1 MWDHNSSHPLLY
13 LDLGNSVGD
22 VSWSPYSST
31 VFSAVTSDGKIHLY
45 DLFENKH
52 DPLCVQKVV
61 KRARLSKV
69 LFNSREFI
77 LIVGDDRG
85 GVNSLK
91 LSPNL
96 RNLHEEKD
104 KEKEVDNDS
113 NFNIQREKI
122 QKLRSILDFKPTLNE
137 RGS

>member
-1 MWDHNSSHPLLY
+1 MSYPLLY

-45 DLFENKH
+45 DLNENKH

-61 KRARLSKV
+61 KRAKLSKV
-69 LFNSREFI
+69 RFNSKEFI

-85 GVNSLK
+85 GVNALK

-96 RNLHEEKD
+96 RNLHLPVDEKNGELIC
-104 KEKEVDNDS
+104 KIDNDQV
-113 NFNIQREKI
+113 QRDKME
-122 QKLRSILDFKPTLNE
+122 KLRSILDAKPTNRAKE
-137 RGS
+137 KKG